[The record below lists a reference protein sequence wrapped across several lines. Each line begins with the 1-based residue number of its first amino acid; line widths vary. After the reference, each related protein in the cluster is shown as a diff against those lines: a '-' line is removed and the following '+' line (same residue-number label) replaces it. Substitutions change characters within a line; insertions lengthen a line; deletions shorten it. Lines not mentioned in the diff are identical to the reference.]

1 MLLQQTEVNVY
12 QIDGCPVP
20 VYQDEGELKKLIE
33 LVKELKPKRI
43 LEIGSLHGGTIWYW
57 MNAVKGAE
65 IVSVDSG
72 VQSFDSRFS
81 DIENARLN
89 LWPEWERDTGCKIT
103 QVRADSTSPETVK
116 AVKEQAPFDFIFIDG
131 GHDYQ
136 TAMAD
141 WQNYWPMLRVGGLL
155 AFHDIAYPDGNPYAY
170 AVGTVWR
177 QIRAN
182 GKWQEIIREHNPEGI
197 WGIGAMWKE

>member
-20 VYQDEGELKKLIE
+20 VYQDEGELNRLIE
-33 LVKELKPKRI
+33 LVKELQPKRI
-43 LEIGSLHGGTIWYW
+43 LEIGSLYGGTLWYW
-57 MNAVKGAE
+57 MNAVKGAN